1 MTLYPAEATEL
12 FPQDHWKEMAFWK
25 GRTLSEGDADSWE
38 SRGGDRV
45 VSLWMSVCVCVYTPV
60 CVHIY
65 AERVSRRGCGDA
77 LRCPASSC

>member
-12 FPQDHWKEMAFWK
+12 FPQDHRKEMAFWK

-45 VSLWMSVCVCVYTPV
+45 VSLWMSVCVCVCV
-60 CVHIY
+60 CVCTHLY
-65 AERVSRRGCGDA
+65 ACTSTRKGCPEEA
-77 LRCPASSC
+77 VVTR